1 MQIALNAQRANAPV
15 VSHLRISTLVEMF
28 LDPVI
33 VVICLFL
40 SAVLFDHPVAAQ
52 HVILALIALL
62 STFPGSLRLSDS
74 PQRMARKAAVD
85 WLMVI
90 ATLVLFGYVTSYIS
104 YFPPKFIAGWA
115 VMTLG
120 SLLLFNEIAR
130 NAIPKL
136 IEHAYQRSAIV
147 VGCNEVGA
155 ELARQFVDNAWLGI
169 RFRGFFDDRGPGR
182 QEHLGERVGEQRLL
196 GSLADLTPYVKQH
209 RIEHIYIALPMA
221 SQPRI
226 LSLLDDVKDTT
237 ASIFFVPDIF
247 VTDLVQGRVD
257 TINGMPVVAVCETP
271 FTGIRGFAKRISD
284 IVLASLILLLIAPV
298 MLAVAIGV
306 RLGSPGPVIFAQR
319 RYGLDGRE
327 IIVYKFRSMTV
338 TEDGDKRYTQ
348 VKQGD
353 ARVTPFGAFIRKT
366 SLDELPQFINVLQ
379 GRMSIVGPRPHA
391 IAVNEQYRKLI
402 HGYMVRHKV
411 KPGIT
416 GWAQVNGYRG
426 GDDLEHMKMR
436 IRFDLEYLRNWSL
449 SLDLAIIFRTVSLV
463 VRDSK
468 AY

>member
-1 MQIALNAQRANAPV
+1 MQIALNAQRANAPL
-15 VSHLRISTLVEMF
+15 VSHLRISTLIEMF

-40 SAVLFDHPVAAQ
+40 SAALFDHPIGAQ

-74 PQRMARKAAVD
+74 PQRMARKAAAD
-85 WLMVI
+85 WLAVVAI
-90 ATLVLFGYVTSYIS
+90 LVLFGYVTSYIS
-104 YFPPKFIAGWA
+104 YFPMTFVFGWA

-120 SLLLFNEIAR
+120 SLLLFNELAR
-130 NAIPKL
+130 NAVPKL
-136 IEHAYQRSAIV
+136 IEHAYQHSAIV

-155 ELARQFVDNAWLGI
+155 ELARQFVDNAWLGV
-169 RFRGFFDDRGPGR
+169 RFHGFFDDRGQNR
-182 QEHLGERVGEQRLL
+182 EELAEHVGEQRLL
-196 GSLADLTPYVKQH
+196 GSLAELTPYVKQY
-209 RIEHIYIALPMA
+209 RIAHIYIALPMA

-226 LSLLDDVKDTT
+226 LSLLDDIKDTT

-271 FTGIRGFAKRISD
+271 LTGMRGFAKRISD
-284 IVLASLILLLIAPV
+284 IVLASLILLLIAPI

-306 RLGSPGPVIFAQR
+306 RLGSAGPVIFAQR

-338 TEDGDKRYTQ
+338 TEDGDRRYTQ

-449 SLDLAIIFRTVSLV
+449 ALDLSIIFRTVGLV
-463 VRDSK
+463 LRDSK